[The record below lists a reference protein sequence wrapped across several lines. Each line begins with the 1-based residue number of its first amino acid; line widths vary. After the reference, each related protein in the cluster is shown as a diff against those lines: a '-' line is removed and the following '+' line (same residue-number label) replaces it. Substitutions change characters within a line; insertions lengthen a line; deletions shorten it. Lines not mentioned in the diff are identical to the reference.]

1 MSDGEWV
8 AADVFCRSRDEAK
21 KKKKVYVAMLFFLA
35 DLTTLGTIPNTEYC
49 HVNQPEPVPG
59 DTSGEVG

>member
-1 MSDGEWV
+1 MQLTFF
-8 AADVFCRSRDEAK
+8 ADPEMKPK